1 MVDLKMKQKTL
12 GIVFIILASIMW
24 ALETVVAKLAYRTS
38 DFSHTVAIRT
48 IVVAIIAFLYLLFV
62 NSVNKGNFKMSF
74 NINTLFNSLKINKKQ
89 LPFLIYIAIAGTL
102 FADFIF
108 YFALT
113 KTTAVNA
120 NLIAHLQPVFI
131 VLMGFFMLKEDKLAK
146 YDYIG
151 IIVMI
156 FAALLVTTRTVENL
170 FSLRFGT
177 LGDLLVLGSTI
188 LWATVSIMGRKLV
201 KFTNIS
207 KIFFY
212 RFMFSSIVFL
222 SYLIFTSGFFI
233 LNIYEVLLGLIV
245 GIGYILYYNSLK
257 RIKAAQLGALELSTP
272 FFTAIIGYWVL
283 KEVTTFMQII
293 GILLLF
299 IGVYFLSKKEEHPL

>member
-1 MVDLKMKQKTL
+1 MKQKTL
-12 GIVFIILASIMW
+12 GIVFILLASILW
-24 ALETVVAKLAYRTS
+24 AIETVVAKLAYRTS
-38 DFSHTVAIRT
+38 DFGHTVAIRT
-48 IVVAIIAFLYLLFV
+48 IVVAIVAFLYLLFV
-62 NSVNKGNFKMSF
+62 NILNKSNFKRLF

-89 LPFLIYIAIAGTL
+89 LPYLVYIAVAGTL

-131 VLMGFFMLKEDKLAK
+131 VLMGFFMLKEDKLTK
-146 YDYIG
+146 YDYLG

-170 FSLRFGT
+170 YNLRFGT
-177 LGDLLVLGSTI
+177 LGDLLVLVSTI

-207 KIFFY
+207 TIFFY
-212 RFMFSSIVFL
+212 RFMLSSIGFIL
-222 SYLIFTSGFFI
+222 YLVFTSGFFI

-245 GIGYILYYNSLK
+245 GIGYIFYYNSLK

-272 FFTAIIGYWVL
+272 FFTAIFAFFIL
-283 KEVTTFMQII
+283 KEVTTIMQIS

-299 IGVYFLSKKEEHPL
+299 IGIYFLAKKEEQPL